1 MRNLALKQND
11 KNSRFFLHFLQA
23 QTMSSAQSE
32 LERAYAKM
40 RLYLKMAVF
49 FASVLFVIACV
60 WAFAEFKDGQ
70 NALKTAQAQ
79 NARMQKRLEIALAE
93 KNLLLERLEI
103 LAQSLEFLS
112 QKNANFA
119 SQNVPNFSNLSL
131 TNESTLLNLVSN
143 LALAN
148 ETALP
153 SLNSANKP
161 NPTQLALNLAQNSS
175 ILNPQAQ
182 NLNATNSA
190 QNLPNLN
197 SLQGLN
203 SKTPEQISP
212 QNASLKTLA
221 KAKPQIHSMEMN
233 ASSLEAEFAQ
243 KAQLSTALNLAH
255 LHLAN
260 KDYEKAILWSFKA
273 NSLDKSEARA
283 WLIYAKAKFAQGK
296 KDEAKRVLQ
305 SFMNHYSKDFDEDV
319 GYILNQ

>member
-1 MRNLALKQND
+1 
-11 KNSRFFLHFLQA
+11 
-23 QTMSSAQSE
+23 
-32 LERAYAKM
+32 
-40 RLYLKMAVF
+40 MAVF

-60 WAFAEFKDGQ
+60 WVFAEFKDGQ

-79 NARMQKRLEIALAE
+79 NAQMQKRLEIALAE

-103 LAQSLEFLS
+103 LTQSLEFLS

-131 TNESTLLNLVSN
+131 TNEN
-143 LALAN
+143 
-148 ETALP
+148 ALP
-153 SLNSANKP
+153 NLNSANKP
-161 NPTQLALNLAQNSS
+161 NPTQLSLNLAQNSS
-175 ILNPQAQ
+175 TLNPKIQ

-190 QNLPNLN
+190 TNFAPNSQALN
-197 SLQGLN
+197 NLQGLN
-203 SKTPEQISP
+203 PKDMPTQISP
-212 QNASLKTLA
+212 QNASSDEGSLKTLAPA
-221 KAKPQIHSMEMN
+221 KAKPQIHSVEMN

-243 KAQLSTALNLAH
+243 KAQLQTALNLAH

-305 SFMNHYSKDFDEDV
+305 SFMNHYSQDFDEDV

>member
-1 MRNLALKQND
+1 M
-11 KNSRFFLHFLQA
+11 HFLQV
-23 QTMSSAQSE
+23 QTMNSAQSE

-60 WAFAEFKDGQ
+60 WVFAEFKDGQ

-79 NARMQKRLEIALAE
+79 NAQMQKRLEIALAE

-131 TNESTLLNLVSN
+131 TNDN
-143 LALAN
+143 
-148 ETALP
+148 ALP

-161 NPTQLALNLAQNSS
+161 NPTQLSLNLAQNSS
-175 ILNPQAQ
+175 TLNPKIQ

-212 QNASLKTLA
+212 QNVSLKTLA
-221 KAKPQIHSMEMN
+221 KAKPQIHSVEMN
-233 ASSLEAEFAQ
+233 VSSLEAEFAQ

-305 SFMNHYSKDFDEDV
+305 SFMNHYSRDFDEDV

>member
-1 MRNLALKQND
+1 
-11 KNSRFFLHFLQA
+11 
-23 QTMSSAQSE
+23 MSSAQSE

-60 WAFAEFKDGQ
+60 WVFAEFKDGQ

-79 NARMQKRLEIALAE
+79 NAQMQKRLEIALAE

-143 LALAN
+143 LALTN
-148 ETALP
+148 ENALP
-153 SLNSANKP
+153 NLNSANKP
-161 NPTQLALNLAQNSS
+161 NPTQFSLNLAQNSS
-175 ILNPQAQ
+175 TLNPQIQ

-221 KAKPQIHSMEMN
+221 KAKPQIHSVEMN

-305 SFMNHYSKDFDEDV
+305 SFMNHYSRDFDEDV

>member
-1 MRNLALKQND
+1 
-11 KNSRFFLHFLQA
+11 
-23 QTMSSAQSE
+23 MSSAQSE

-60 WAFAEFKDGQ
+60 WVFAEFKDGQ

-79 NARMQKRLEIALAE
+79 NAQMQRRLEIALAE

-131 TNESTLLNLVSN
+131 TNEI
-143 LALAN
+143 
-148 ETALP
+148 ALP
-153 SLNSANKP
+153 NLNSANKP
-161 NPTQLALNLAQNSS
+161 NPTQLSLNLAQNSS
-175 ILNPQAQ
+175 TLNPKIQ

-190 QNLPNLN
+190 QNLSNLN

-212 QNASLKTLA
+212 QNANLKTPA

-233 ASSLEAEFAQ
+233 ASSLETEFAQ

-305 SFMNHYSKDFDEDV
+305 SFMNHYSRDFDEDV

>member
-1 MRNLALKQND
+1 MIKICV
-11 KNSRFFLHFLQA
+11 FLHFLQA

-79 NARMQKRLEIALAE
+79 NAQMQKRLEIALAE

-103 LAQSLEFLS
+103 LAQSLEFWS

-131 TNESTLLNLVSN
+131 TNETALLNLVSN

-148 ETALP
+148 ENALP
-153 SLNSANKP
+153 NLNSTNKP
-161 NPTQLALNLAQNSS
+161 NPTQLSLNLAQNSS
-175 ILNPQAQ
+175 TLNPKIQ

-221 KAKPQIHSMEMN
+221 KAKPQIHSVEMN

-273 NSLDKSEARA
+273 NLLDKSEARA

-305 SFMNHYSKDFDEDV
+305 SFMNHYSRDFDEDV
-319 GYILNQ
+319 GYMLH

>member
-1 MRNLALKQND
+1 
-11 KNSRFFLHFLQA
+11 
-23 QTMSSAQSE
+23 MSSVQSE

-60 WAFAEFKDGQ
+60 WVFAEFKDGQ
-70 NALKTAQAQ
+70 NVLKTAQAQ
-79 NARMQKRLEIALAE
+79 NAQMQKRLEIALAE

-131 TNESTLLNLVSN
+131 ANESTLLNLVSN

-148 ETALP
+148 ETALLN
-153 SLNSANKP
+153 LNSANKP
-161 NPTQLALNLAQNSS
+161 NPTQLSLNLAQNSS
-175 ILNPQAQ
+175 TLNPKIQ
-182 NLNATNSA
+182 NLNAIDSA

-203 SKTPEQISP
+203 SKAPEQISP

>member
-1 MRNLALKQND
+1 M
-11 KNSRFFLHFLQA
+11 HFLQA

-79 NARMQKRLEIALAE
+79 NAQMQKRLEIALAE

-131 TNESTLLNLVSN
+131 TNE
-143 LALAN
+143 
-148 ETALP
+148 TALP

-161 NPTQLALNLAQNSS
+161 NPTQLSLNLAQNSS
-175 ILNPQAQ
+175 TLNPKIQ

-221 KAKPQIHSMEMN
+221 KAKPQIHSVEMN

-305 SFMNHYSKDFDEDV
+305 SFMNHYSRDFDEDV

>member
-1 MRNLALKQND
+1 M
-11 KNSRFFLHFLQA
+11 HFLQA

-32 LERAYAKM
+32 LERAYVKM

-60 WAFAEFKDGQ
+60 WVFAEFKDGQ

-79 NARMQKRLEIALAE
+79 NAQMQKRLEIALAE

-148 ETALP
+148 ENALP
-153 SLNSANKP
+153 NLNSTNKP
-161 NPTQLALNLAQNSS
+161 NPTQPSLNLAQNSS
-175 ILNPQAQ
+175 TLNPKIQ

-221 KAKPQIHSMEMN
+221 KAKPQIHSVEMN
-233 ASSLEAEFAQ
+233 ASSLEAEFAE
-243 KAQLSTALNLAH
+243 KAQLQTALNLAH

-305 SFMNHYSKDFDEDV
+305 SFMNHYSRDFDEDV

>member
-1 MRNLALKQND
+1 M
-11 KNSRFFLHFLQA
+11 HFLQA

-60 WAFAEFKDGQ
+60 WVFAEFKDGQ

-79 NARMQKRLEIALAE
+79 NAQMQKRLEITLAE

-103 LAQSLEFLS
+103 LTQSLEFLS

-131 TNESTLLNLVSN
+131 
-143 LALAN
+143 AN
-148 ETALP
+148 ENALP
-153 SLNSANKP
+153 NLNSANKQS
-161 NPTQLALNLAQNSS
+161 NLAQIPLNLAQNSS
-175 ILNPQAQ
+175 ILNPLNLQP

-190 QNLPNLN
+190 TNFVPNSQELN
-197 SLQGLN
+197 PKDTPAQISLQNERGDE
-203 SKTPEQISP
+203 S
-212 QNASLKTLA
+212 SLKTLAPA
-221 KAKPQIHSMEMN
+221 KAKPQIHSVEMN

-296 KDEAKRVLQ
+296 KYEAKRVLQ
-305 SFMNHYSKDFDEDV
+305 SFMNHYSRDFDEDV

>member
-1 MRNLALKQND
+1 
-11 KNSRFFLHFLQA
+11 
-23 QTMSSAQSE
+23 MSSAQSE

-79 NARMQKRLEIALAE
+79 NAQMQKKLEIALAE

-119 SQNVPNFSNLSL
+119 NQNVPNFSNLSL

-148 ETALP
+148 ENALP
-153 SLNSANKP
+153 NLNSTNKP
-161 NPTQLALNLAQNSS
+161 NPTQLSLNLAQNSS
-175 ILNPQAQ
+175 TLNPKIQ

-221 KAKPQIHSMEMN
+221 KAKPQIHSVEMN

-305 SFMNHYSKDFDEDV
+305 SFMNHYSRDFDEDV

>member
-1 MRNLALKQND
+1 
-11 KNSRFFLHFLQA
+11 
-23 QTMSSAQSE
+23 MSSAQSE

-60 WAFAEFKDGQ
+60 WVFAEFKDGQ
-70 NALKTAQAQ
+70 NALKTAQFQ
-79 NARMQKRLEIALAE
+79 NAQMQKRLEIALAE

-103 LAQSLEFLS
+103 LTQSLEFLS

-131 TNESTLLNLVSN
+131 TNEN
-143 LALAN
+143 
-148 ETALP
+148 ALP

-161 NPTQLALNLAQNSS
+161 NPTQLSLNLAQNSS
-175 ILNPQAQ
+175 TLNPKIQ

-212 QNASLKTLA
+212 QNASSDESSLKTLA
-221 KAKPQIHSMEMN
+221 KAKPQIHSVEMN

-305 SFMNHYSKDFDEDV
+305 SFMNHYSQDFDEDV

>member
-1 MRNLALKQND
+1 
-11 KNSRFFLHFLQA
+11 
-23 QTMSSAQSE
+23 MSSAQSE

-49 FASVLFVIACV
+49 FASVLFVMACV
-60 WAFAEFKDGQ
+60 WVFAEFKDGQ

-79 NARMQKRLEIALAE
+79 NAQMQKRLEIALAE

-103 LAQSLEFLS
+103 LTQSLEFLS

-148 ETALP
+148 ENALP
-153 SLNSANKP
+153 NLNSANKP
-161 NPTQLALNLAQNSS
+161 NPVQIPLNLAQNSS
-175 ILNPQAQ
+175 LLNPLNLQP

-212 QNASLKTLA
+212 QNVSLKTLA
-221 KAKPQIHSMEMN
+221 KAKPQIHSVEMN

-243 KAQLSTALNLAH
+243 KAQLQTALNLAH

>member
-1 MRNLALKQND
+1 MN
-11 KNSRFFLHFLQA
+11 
-23 QTMSSAQSE
+23 SAQSE

-49 FASVLFVIACV
+49 FASVLFVIVCV
-60 WAFAEFKDGQ
+60 WVFAEFKDGQ

-79 NARMQKRLEIALAE
+79 NAQMQKRLEIALAE

-148 ETALP
+148 ENALP

-161 NPTQLALNLAQNSS
+161 NPTQLSLNLAQNSS
-175 ILNPQAQ
+175 TLNPKIQ
-182 NLNATNSA
+182 NLNTTNSA

-221 KAKPQIHSMEMN
+221 KDKPQIHSVEMN

-243 KAQLSTALNLAH
+243 KAQLQTALNLAH

-305 SFMNHYSKDFDEDV
+305 SFMNHYSRDFDEDV

>member
-1 MRNLALKQND
+1 M
-11 KNSRFFLHFLQA
+11 HFLQA
-23 QTMSSAQSE
+23 QTMSSTQSE

-79 NARMQKRLEIALAE
+79 NAQMQKRLEIALAE

-131 TNESTLLNLVSN
+131 TNDNALLNLVSN

-148 ETALP
+148 ENALLN
-153 SLNSANKP
+153 LNSANKP
-161 NPTQLALNLAQNSS
+161 NPTQFSLNLAQNSS
-175 ILNPQAQ
+175 TLNPKIQ

-212 QNASLKTLA
+212 QNVSLKTLA
-221 KAKPQIHSMEMN
+221 KAKPQIHSVEMN

-305 SFMNHYSKDFDEDV
+305 SFMNHYSRDFDEDV

>member
-1 MRNLALKQND
+1 
-11 KNSRFFLHFLQA
+11 
-23 QTMSSAQSE
+23 MSSAQSK

-60 WAFAEFKDGQ
+60 WVFAEFKDGQ

-79 NARMQKRLEIALAE
+79 NAQMQKRLEIALAE

-103 LAQSLEFLS
+103 LTQSLEFLS

-131 TNESTLLNLVSN
+131 TNETALLNLVSN

-148 ETALP
+148 ENALP
-153 SLNSANKP
+153 NLNSANKP
-161 NPTQLALNLAQNSS
+161 NPTQLSLNLAQNSS
-175 ILNPQAQ
+175 TLNPQIQ

-212 QNASLKTLA
+212 QNASSDESSLKTLA

>member
-1 MRNLALKQND
+1 
-11 KNSRFFLHFLQA
+11 
-23 QTMSSAQSE
+23 
-32 LERAYAKM
+32 
-40 RLYLKMAVF
+40 MAVF

-60 WAFAEFKDGQ
+60 WVFAEFKDGQ
-70 NALKTAQAQ
+70 NALKTAQFQ
-79 NARMQKRLEIALAE
+79 NAQMQKRLEIALAE

-103 LAQSLEFLS
+103 LTQSLEFLS

-131 TNESTLLNLVSN
+131 TNDN
-143 LALAN
+143 
-148 ETALP
+148 ALP

-161 NPTQLALNLAQNSS
+161 NPTQLSLNLAQNSS
-175 ILNPQAQ
+175 TLNPKIQ
-182 NLNATNSA
+182 NLNATDSA
-190 QNLPNLN
+190 QNLSNLN

-221 KAKPQIHSMEMN
+221 KAKPQIHSVEMN
-233 ASSLEAEFAQ
+233 VSSLEAEFAQ

>member
-1 MRNLALKQND
+1 
-11 KNSRFFLHFLQA
+11 
-23 QTMSSAQSE
+23 MSSAQSE

-60 WAFAEFKDGQ
+60 WVFAEFKDGQ

-79 NARMQKRLEIALAE
+79 NAQMQKRLEIALAE

-103 LAQSLEFLS
+103 LTQSLEFLS

-148 ETALP
+148 ENALLN
-153 SLNSANKP
+153 LNSANKP
-161 NPTQLALNLAQNSS
+161 NPTQFSLNLAQNSS
-175 ILNPQAQ
+175 TLNPKIQ

-221 KAKPQIHSMEMN
+221 KAKPQIHSVEMN

-296 KDEAKRVLQ
+296 KYEAKRVLQ
-305 SFMNHYSKDFDEDV
+305 SFMNHYSRDFDEDV

>member
-1 MRNLALKQND
+1 MIKIRA
-11 KNSRFFLHFLQA
+11 FLHFLQA

-60 WAFAEFKDGQ
+60 WVFAEFKDGQ

-79 NARMQKRLEIALAE
+79 NAQMQKRLEIALAE

-148 ETALP
+148 ENALP
-153 SLNSANKP
+153 NLNSANKP
-161 NPTQLALNLAQNSS
+161 NPTQLSLNLAQNSS

-221 KAKPQIHSMEMN
+221 KAKPQIHSVEMN
-233 ASSLEAEFAQ
+233 ASSLEAEFAH
-243 KAQLSTALNLAH
+243 KAQLQTALNLAH
-255 LHLAN
+255 LHLVN

-305 SFMNHYSKDFDEDV
+305 SFMNHYSRDFDEDV
-319 GYILNQ
+319 GYMLH

>member
-1 MRNLALKQND
+1 
-11 KNSRFFLHFLQA
+11 
-23 QTMSSAQSE
+23 MSSTQSE

-79 NARMQKRLEIALAE
+79 NAQMQKRFEIALAE

-131 TNESTLLNLVSN
+131 TNDNALLNLVSN

-148 ETALP
+148 ENALLN
-153 SLNSANKP
+153 LNSANKP
-161 NPTQLALNLAQNSS
+161 NPTQFSLNLAQNSS
-175 ILNPQAQ
+175 TLNPKIQ

-212 QNASLKTLA
+212 QNVSLKTLA
-221 KAKPQIHSMEMN
+221 KAKPQIHSVEMN

-305 SFMNHYSKDFDEDV
+305 SFMNHYSRDFDEDV

>member
-1 MRNLALKQND
+1 MIKFAL
-11 KNSRFFLHFLQA
+11 FLHFLQV
-23 QTMSSAQSE
+23 QTMNSAQSE

-49 FASVLFVIACV
+49 FASVLFVIVCV
-60 WAFAEFKDGQ
+60 WVFAEFKDGQ

-79 NARMQKRLEIALAE
+79 NAQMQKRLEIALAE

-148 ETALP
+148 ENALP

-161 NPTQLALNLAQNSS
+161 NPTQLSLNLAQNSS
-175 ILNPQAQ
+175 TLNPKIQ
-182 NLNATNSA
+182 NLNTTNSA

-221 KAKPQIHSMEMN
+221 KDKPQIHSVEMN

-243 KAQLSTALNLAH
+243 KAQLQTALNLAH

-305 SFMNHYSKDFDEDV
+305 SFMNHYSRDFDEDV

>member
-1 MRNLALKQND
+1 M
-11 KNSRFFLHFLQA
+11 HFLQV

-60 WAFAEFKDGQ
+60 WVFAEFKDGQ
-70 NALKTAQAQ
+70 NALKTAQFQ
-79 NARMQKRLEIALAE
+79 NAQMQKRLEIALAE

-103 LAQSLEFLS
+103 LTQSLEFLS

-131 TNESTLLNLVSN
+131 TNDN
-143 LALAN
+143 
-148 ETALP
+148 ALP

-161 NPTQLALNLAQNSS
+161 NPTQLSLNLAQNSS
-175 ILNPQAQ
+175 TLNPKIQ
-182 NLNATNSA
+182 NLNATDSA
-190 QNLPNLN
+190 QNLSNLN

-221 KAKPQIHSMEMN
+221 KAKPQIHSVEMN
-233 ASSLEAEFAQ
+233 VSSLEAEFAQ

>member
-1 MRNLALKQND
+1 
-11 KNSRFFLHFLQA
+11 
-23 QTMSSAQSE
+23 MSSAQSE

-49 FASVLFVIACV
+49 FASVLFVIVCV
-60 WAFAEFKDGQ
+60 WVFAEFKDGQ

-79 NARMQKRLEIALAE
+79 NAQMQKRLEIALAE

-131 TNESTLLNLVSN
+131 TNDNALLNLVSN
-143 LALAN
+143 LALTN
-148 ETALP
+148 ENALP
-153 SLNSANKP
+153 NLNSANKP
-161 NPTQLALNLAQNSS
+161 NPTQISLNLAQNSS
-175 ILNPQAQ
+175 ILNPQIQ

-203 SKTPEQISP
+203 SKTPEQILP

-221 KAKPQIHSMEMN
+221 KAKPQIHSVEMN

-305 SFMNHYSKDFDEDV
+305 SFMNHYSRDFDEDV

>member
-1 MRNLALKQND
+1 
-11 KNSRFFLHFLQA
+11 
-23 QTMSSAQSE
+23 MSSAQSE
-32 LERAYAKM
+32 LERVYAKM

-60 WAFAEFKDGQ
+60 WVFAEFKDGQ
-70 NALKTAQAQ
+70 NALKTVQAQ
-79 NARMQKRLEIALAE
+79 NAQMQKRLEIALAE

-131 TNESTLLNLVSN
+131 
-143 LALAN
+143 AN

-153 SLNSANKP
+153 NLNSANKP
-161 NPTQLALNLAQNSS
+161 NSTQLSLNLAQNSS
-175 ILNPQAQ
+175 LLNPLNLQP

-190 QNLPNLN
+190 TNFAPNSQALN
-197 SLQGLN
+197 NLQGLN
-203 SKTPEQISP
+203 PKDTPTQISP
-212 QNASLKTLA
+212 QNASSDESSLKTLA
-221 KAKPQIHSMEMN
+221 KAKPQIHSVEMN

-305 SFMNHYSKDFDEDV
+305 SFMNHYSRDFDEDV

>member
-1 MRNLALKQND
+1 M
-11 KNSRFFLHFLQA
+11 HFLQA

-49 FASVLFVIACV
+49 FAGVLFVIACV
-60 WAFAEFKDGQ
+60 WVVAEFKDGQ

-79 NARMQKRLEIALAE
+79 NAQMQKRLEIALAE

-131 TNESTLLNLVSN
+131 TNDNALLNLVSN
-143 LALAN
+143 LALTN
-148 ETALP
+148 ETALLN
-153 SLNSANKP
+153 LNSANKP
-161 NPTQLALNLAQNSS
+161 NPTQLSLNLAQNSS
-175 ILNPQAQ
+175 TLNPQIQ

-190 QNLPNLN
+190 QNLSNLN

-221 KAKPQIHSMEMN
+221 KAKPQIHSVEMN
-233 ASSLEAEFAQ
+233 VSSLEAEFAQ

-305 SFMNHYSKDFDEDV
+305 SFINHYSRDFDEDV
-319 GYILNQ
+319 GYMLH

>member
-1 MRNLALKQND
+1 
-11 KNSRFFLHFLQA
+11 
-23 QTMSSAQSE
+23 MSSAQSE
-32 LERAYAKM
+32 LERAYAKI

-60 WAFAEFKDGQ
+60 WVFAEFKDGQ

-79 NARMQKRLEIALAE
+79 NAQMQKRLEIALAE

-112 QKNANFA
+112 QKNANFV

-148 ETALP
+148 ENALP
-153 SLNSANKP
+153 NLNSANKP
-161 NPTQLALNLAQNSS
+161 NPTQLSLNFAQNSS
-175 ILNPQAQ
+175 TLNPKIQ

-212 QNASLKTLA
+212 QNASSDESSLKTLA

>member
-1 MRNLALKQND
+1 
-11 KNSRFFLHFLQA
+11 
-23 QTMSSAQSE
+23 MSSAQNE

-79 NARMQKRLEIALAE
+79 NAQMQKRLEIALAE

-103 LAQSLEFLS
+103 LTQSLEFLS

-148 ETALP
+148 ENALP
-153 SLNSANKP
+153 NLSSANKP
-161 NPTQLALNLAQNSS
+161 NPTQLSLNLAQNSS
-175 ILNPQAQ
+175 TLNPKIQ

-190 QNLPNLN
+190 TNFAPNSQALN
-197 SLQGLN
+197 NLQGLN
-203 SKTPEQISP
+203 PKTPEQISP

-221 KAKPQIHSMEMN
+221 KAKPQIHSVEMN

-305 SFMNHYSKDFDEDV
+305 SFMNHYSRDFDEDV

>member
-1 MRNLALKQND
+1 M
-11 KNSRFFLHFLQA
+11 HFLQA

-60 WAFAEFKDGQ
+60 WVFAEFKDGQ

-79 NARMQKRLEIALAE
+79 NAQMQKRLEIALAE

-148 ETALP
+148 ENALP

-161 NPTQLALNLAQNSS
+161 NPAQIPLNLAQNSS
-175 ILNPQAQ
+175 LLNPLNLQP

-203 SKTPEQISP
+203 PKDTPTQISP
-212 QNASLKTLA
+212 QNASSDESSLKTLA
-221 KAKPQIHSMEMN
+221 KAKPQIHSVEMN

-296 KDEAKRVLQ
+296 KYEAKRVLQ
-305 SFMNHYSKDFDEDV
+305 SFMNHYSQDFDEDV

>member
-1 MRNLALKQND
+1 
-11 KNSRFFLHFLQA
+11 
-23 QTMSSAQSE
+23 MSSAQSE

-49 FASVLFVIACV
+49 FASTLLVIACAWV
-60 WAFAEFKDGQ
+60 FAEFKDGQ
-70 NALKTAQAQ
+70 NALKTAQFQ
-79 NARMQKRLEIALAE
+79 NAQMQKRLEIALAE

-131 TNESTLLNLVSN
+131 TNDNALLNLVSN

-153 SLNSANKP
+153 NLNSASKS
-161 NPTQLALNLAQNSS
+161 NPAQLSLNLAQNSS
-175 ILNPQAQ
+175 TLNPKIQ

-190 QNLPNLN
+190 TNFAPNSQALN
-197 SLQGLN
+197 NLQGLN

-212 QNASLKTLA
+212 QNENSDESSLKTPA
-221 KAKPQIHSMEMN
+221 KAKPQIHSVEMN

-305 SFMNHYSKDFDEDV
+305 SFMNHYSRDFDEDV

>member
-1 MRNLALKQND
+1 
-11 KNSRFFLHFLQA
+11 
-23 QTMSSAQSE
+23 MSSAQSE

-60 WAFAEFKDGQ
+60 WVFAEFKDGQ

-79 NARMQKRLEIALAE
+79 NAQIQKRLEIALAE

-103 LAQSLEFLS
+103 LTQSLEFLS

-131 TNESTLLNLVSN
+131 TNENALLNLVSN

-148 ETALP
+148 ENALP
-153 SLNSANKP
+153 NLNSTNKP
-161 NPTQLALNLAQNSS
+161 NPTQFSLNLAQNSS
-175 ILNPQAQ
+175 ILNPKIQ

-221 KAKPQIHSMEMN
+221 KAKPQIHSVEMN

-255 LHLAN
+255 LHLAS

-319 GYILNQ
+319 GYMLH

>member
-1 MRNLALKQND
+1 M
-11 KNSRFFLHFLQA
+11 HFLQA

-79 NARMQKRLEIALAE
+79 NAQMQKRLEIALAE

-131 TNESTLLNLVSN
+131 TNENALLNLVSN

-148 ETALP
+148 ENALLN
-153 SLNSANKP
+153 LNSANKP
-161 NPTQLALNLAQNSS
+161 NPTQLSLNLAQNSS
-175 ILNPQAQ
+175 TLNPQIQ
-182 NLNATNSA
+182 NLNATDSA

-212 QNASLKTLA
+212 QNASSDESSLKTLAPA
-221 KAKPQIHSMEMN
+221 KAKPQIHSVEMN

-243 KAQLSTALNLAH
+243 KAQLQTALNLAH

-305 SFMNHYSKDFDEDV
+305 SFMNHYSRDFDEDV

>member
-1 MRNLALKQND
+1 
-11 KNSRFFLHFLQA
+11 
-23 QTMSSAQSE
+23 MSSAQSE

-49 FASVLFVIACV
+49 FAGVLFVIACV
-60 WAFAEFKDGQ
+60 WVVAEFKDGQ

-79 NARMQKRLEIALAE
+79 NAQMQKRLEIALAE

-148 ETALP
+148 ENALP
-153 SLNSANKP
+153 NLNSANKP
-161 NPTQLALNLAQNSS
+161 NPTQLSLNLAQNSS

-221 KAKPQIHSMEMN
+221 KAKPQIHSVEMN

-305 SFMNHYSKDFDEDV
+305 SFMNHYSRDFDEDV

>member
-1 MRNLALKQND
+1 M
-11 KNSRFFLHFLQA
+11 HFLQA
-23 QTMSSAQSE
+23 QTMSSTQSE

-79 NARMQKRLEIALAE
+79 NAQMQKRLEIALAE

-131 TNESTLLNLVSN
+131 TNDNALLNLVSN
-143 LALAN
+143 LALTN
-148 ETALP
+148 ETALLN
-153 SLNSANKP
+153 LNSANKP
-161 NPTQLALNLAQNSS
+161 NPTQFSLNLAQNSS
-175 ILNPQAQ
+175 TLNPKIQ

-212 QNASLKTLA
+212 QNVSLKTLA
-221 KAKPQIHSMEMN
+221 KAKPQIHSVEMN

-305 SFMNHYSKDFDEDV
+305 SFMNHYSRDFDEDV

>member
-1 MRNLALKQND
+1 
-11 KNSRFFLHFLQA
+11 
-23 QTMSSAQSE
+23 MSSAQSE

-60 WAFAEFKDGQ
+60 WVVAEFKDGQ

-79 NARMQKRLEIALAE
+79 NAQMQKRLEIALAE

-148 ETALP
+148 ENALP
-153 SLNSANKP
+153 NLNSANKP
-161 NPTQLALNLAQNSS
+161 NPTQLSLNLAQNSS

-221 KAKPQIHSMEMN
+221 KAKPQIHSVEMN

-305 SFMNHYSKDFDEDV
+305 SFMNHYSQDFDEDV

>member
-1 MRNLALKQND
+1 MIKIRA
-11 KNSRFFLHFLQA
+11 FFAFLQA

-79 NARMQKRLEIALAE
+79 NAQMQKRLEIALTE

-103 LAQSLEFLS
+103 LTQSLEFLS
-112 QKNANFA
+112 QKNVNFA

-148 ETALP
+148 ENALP
-153 SLNSANKP
+153 NLNSANKP
-161 NPTQLALNLAQNSS
+161 NPTQLSLNLAQNSS
-175 ILNPQAQ
+175 TLNPKIQ
-182 NLNATNSA
+182 NLNETNSA

-221 KAKPQIHSMEMN
+221 KAKPQIHSVEMN

-243 KAQLSTALNLAH
+243 KAQLQTALNLAH

-305 SFMNHYSKDFDEDV
+305 SFMNHYSRDFDEDV

>member
-1 MRNLALKQND
+1 M
-11 KNSRFFLHFLQA
+11 HFLQA

-60 WAFAEFKDGQ
+60 WVFAEFKDGQ
-70 NALKTAQAQ
+70 NALKTVQAQ
-79 NARMQKRLEIALAE
+79 NAQMQKRLEIALAE

-131 TNESTLLNLVSN
+131 TNEN
-143 LALAN
+143 
-148 ETALP
+148 ALP
-153 SLNSANKP
+153 NLNSANKP
-161 NPTQLALNLAQNSS
+161 NPTQLSLNFAQNSS
-175 ILNPQAQ
+175 TLNPKIQ

-190 QNLPNLN
+190 TNFAPNSQALN
-197 SLQGLN
+197 NLQGLN
-203 SKTPEQISP
+203 PKDTPTQISP
-212 QNASLKTLA
+212 QNASSDESSLKTLA
-221 KAKPQIHSMEMN
+221 KAKPQIHSVEMN

-243 KAQLSTALNLAH
+243 KAQLQTALNLAH

-305 SFMNHYSKDFDEDV
+305 SFMNHYSRDFDEDV

>member
-1 MRNLALKQND
+1 MN
-11 KNSRFFLHFLQA
+11 
-23 QTMSSAQSE
+23 SAQSE

-49 FASVLFVIACV
+49 FAGALFVIACV
-60 WAFAEFKDGQ
+60 WVFAEFKDGQ
-70 NALKTAQAQ
+70 NALKTAQTQ
-79 NARMQKRLEIALAE
+79 NAQMQKRLEIALAE

-131 TNESTLLNLVSN
+131 TNE
-143 LALAN
+143 
-148 ETALP
+148 TALP
-153 SLNSANKP
+153 NLNSANKP
-161 NPTQLALNLAQNSS
+161 NPTQLSLNLAQNSS
-175 ILNPQAQ
+175 TLNPKIQ

-190 QNLPNLN
+190 TNFAPNSQALN
-197 SLQGLN
+197 NLQGLN
-203 SKTPEQISP
+203 PKDTPTQISP
-212 QNASLKTLA
+212 QNASSDESSLKTLAPA
-221 KAKPQIHSMEMN
+221 KAKPQIHSVEMN

-243 KAQLSTALNLAH
+243 KAQLATALNLAH

-305 SFMNHYSKDFDEDV
+305 SFMNHYSRDFDEDV
-319 GYILNQ
+319 GYMLH

>member
-1 MRNLALKQND
+1 M
-11 KNSRFFLHFLQA
+11 HFLQA

-60 WAFAEFKDGQ
+60 WVFAEFKDGQ

-79 NARMQKRLEIALAE
+79 NAQMQKRLEIALAE

-103 LAQSLEFLS
+103 LTQSLEFLS

-148 ETALP
+148 ENALP
-153 SLNSANKP
+153 NLNSANKP
-161 NPTQLALNLAQNSS
+161 NPTQLSLNLAQNSS

-221 KAKPQIHSMEMN
+221 SAKAKPQIHSVEMN

-243 KAQLSTALNLAH
+243 KAQLATALNLAH

-305 SFMNHYSKDFDEDV
+305 SFMNHYSRDFDEDV

>member
-1 MRNLALKQND
+1 
-11 KNSRFFLHFLQA
+11 
-23 QTMSSAQSE
+23 MSSVQSE

-60 WAFAEFKDGQ
+60 WVFAEFKDGQ

-79 NARMQKRLEIALAE
+79 NAQMQKKLEIALAE

-119 SQNVPNFSNLSL
+119 NQNVPNFSNLSL

-148 ETALP
+148 ENALP
-153 SLNSANKP
+153 NLNSTNKP
-161 NPTQLALNLAQNSS
+161 NPTQLSLNLAQNSS
-175 ILNPQAQ
+175 TLNPKIQ

-221 KAKPQIHSMEMN
+221 KAKPQIHSVEMN

-305 SFMNHYSKDFDEDV
+305 SFMNHYSRDFDEDV
-319 GYILNQ
+319 GYMLH

>member
-1 MRNLALKQND
+1 
-11 KNSRFFLHFLQA
+11 
-23 QTMSSAQSE
+23 MSSAQSE

-49 FASVLFVIACV
+49 FAGVLFVIACM

-79 NARMQKRLEIALAE
+79 NAQMQKRLEIALAE

-148 ETALP
+148 ENALP

-161 NPTQLALNLAQNSS
+161 NPAQIPLNLAQNSS
-175 ILNPQAQ
+175 LLNPLNLQP

-203 SKTPEQISP
+203 SKTPEQFSP

-221 KAKPQIHSMEMN
+221 KAKPQIHSVEMN

-319 GYILNQ
+319 GYMLH